1 MPTISTPSLSMSR
14 KLKSALKDWTDNIT
28 PAITKAKSTG
38 GLLAP
43 SEVTALINYID
54 FLENFIADKLLKVI
68 DTKAM
73 QNENPPV

>member
-28 PAITKAKSTG
+28 PVIIKAKSTG

-54 FLENFIADKLLKVI
+54 FLENFKRKTAQGNRHESNAK
-68 DTKAM
+68 
-73 QNENPPV
+73 

>member
-1 MPTISTPSLSMSR
+1 MDNTSTPSPYTLR
-14 KLKSALKDWTDNIT
+14 KLRSALKDWTDNIT
-28 PAITKAKSTG
+28 PVITKAKSTG

-54 FLENFIADKLLKVI
+54 FLENFNADVLLKVI